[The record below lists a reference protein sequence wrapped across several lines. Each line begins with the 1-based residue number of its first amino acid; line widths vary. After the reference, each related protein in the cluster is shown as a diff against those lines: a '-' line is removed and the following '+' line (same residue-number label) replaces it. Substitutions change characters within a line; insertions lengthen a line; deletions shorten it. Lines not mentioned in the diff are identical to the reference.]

1 MSSDYLC
8 VKIAEYL
15 SGLKTEHI
23 MAATLIYQGLE
34 ENPWISKNE
43 LRSIVNR
50 AVNLVKS
57 STTMDFERSGRLI
70 QIIPQVS
77 CEILVKN
84 ILIHRMMNDAG
95 GSVFLRKRV

>member
-1 MSSDYLC
+1 
-8 VKIAEYL
+8 
-15 SGLKTEHI
+15 

-43 LRSIVNR
+43 LRGIVDR
-50 AVNLVKS
+50 AVNLVQR

-77 CEILVKN
+77 YEIFMK
-84 ILIHRMMNDAG
+84 
-95 GSVFLRKRV
+95 K

>member
-23 MAATLIYQGLE
+23 MVAMLIYQGLE

-43 LRSIVNR
+43 LRGIVDR
-50 AVNLVKS
+50 AVNLIKK

-77 CEILVKN
+77 YEILVKN
-84 ILIHRMMNDAG
+84 ILLYRMMSDAG
-95 GSVFLRKRV
+95 SGVFLRKRV